1 MGQCIIVGDEG
12 RVLVGAPDWSGG
24 AFGEVGLQAGR
35 DAKNAQDLPDSR
47 QVMAVGVAEDN
58 NVIGIERDAGTG
70 VPGRETT
77 EKPEINQAE
86 KHGVE
91 DVDDDGE

>member
-1 MGQCIIVGDEG
+1 M
-12 RVLVGAPDWSGG
+12 LVGAPDRSGG
-24 AFGEVGLQAGR
+24 AFGEISLQAGR
-35 DAKNAQDLPDSR
+35 EAENAQDLPDSR
-47 QVMAVGVAEDN
+47 QVMAVGMAEDDD
-58 NVIGIERDAGTG
+58 VIGIERDAGTG

-77 EKPEINQAE
+77 EEPEIDRAE